1 MRKRPITLLACMF
14 LTGILWKW
22 TGLILSL
29 GIGLLL
35 YFYAT
40 PWKERGIRFAVL
52 VAGMPVML
60 LLGALCVEK
69 QDAFRSVYL
78 SVLEEGQSV
87 RLAGKINRVEEK
99 TNCFYYYLT
108 DCSVEQSDHLMPCND
123 VLAYVSSDDYSVGQ
137 ILILQGTI
145 SLFDEATNEGQFDS
159 RAFYRSQKID
169 FGVWVDS
176 VERVEGKSDRFRV
189 WLSRVRVEL
198 GIPLSRYADDDGVL
212 SAMLLGDKTSLDSEI
227 RSLYQKSGIAHVL
240 AISGLHISLLGMA
253 LYRLLRHRCGL
264 TYLWAGIVAASFLV
278 AYTLMTGNAVSAR
291 RATGM
296 LIVYL
301 VADLL
306 GRSYDMLSAL
316 SLIVI
321 LLLWENPFLVT
332 NSGFQFS
339 VAAVVGIGVGQG
351 VLVPRVGS
359 WKVVYGRRKK
369 QDDVVRCDAAKC
381 DVAKRDA
388 AKCDA
393 AKRDAEKCDAT
404 KRDAAKC
411 DAEKCD
417 AERIRMQNLVDWMK
431 RRMDK
436 CLPGMMISLSIQFF
450 TLPLVAYYYYEIPV
464 YAILLNIPVLALIPY
479 VLGLAVFGSLTGQ
492 IAFLQP
498 LSFALCRVCGWVL
511 HGYRWLCDASLL
523 LPGARMITGKPSDV
537 RMVVYSCLLGVFY
550 YVLWCGMRRDRVN
563 QEKGKIYRGVEK
575 SVPYVEQ
582 GAVVSQA
589 DWEGRMLSV
598 SRERIR
604 IGLGF
609 WIGIIILLAAL
620 LVHGNQGFELNILD
634 VGQGDAI
641 YLCASDG
648 TNFMIDGGSTDVKNV
663 GTYRILPF
671 LKAKA
676 IRKVDYWFVSHTDED
691 HISGL
696 VEVMESGYAV
706 GTLVLA
712 EAQKEDEK
720 AHRLAELAQ
729 KNGIRV
735 CYMKAGD
742 VLGTRKEGV
751 VNERNRAETFRIEC
765 LYPTN
770 DNDSEDVNDRCL
782 VLYYEDENFSAFF
795 GGDISSEVEEQL
807 VSASKCRQ
815 TDVLK
820 ASHHGS
826 KYSNSDVLLH
836 ALHPRLTIASAGK
849 KNRYGHPSPEAIARV
864 GESGSAFYSTIDYGR
879 IRVRFVD
886 GELVAEPYRK

>member
-264 TYLWAGIVAASFLV
+264 TYLWAGIVAAPFLV

-339 VAAVVGIGVGQG
+339 VAAVVGIGVGQC

-393 AKRDAEKCDAT
+393 A
-404 KRDAAKC
+404 
-411 DAEKCD
+411 KCD

-523 LPGARMITGKPSDV
+523 LPGARMITGKPSEV
-537 RMVVYSCLLGVFY
+537 RVVVYYGLLGAFY
-550 YVLWCGMRRDRVN
+550 YVLWCGMKKKQRQMCTKGAQAEKQEWIRRRF
-563 QEKGKIYRGVEK
+563 GF
-575 SVPYVEQ
+575 
-582 GAVVSQA
+582 
-589 DWEGRMLSV
+589 
-598 SRERIR
+598 
-604 IGLGF
+604 GLGLVLV
-609 WIGIIILLAAL
+609 LLL
-620 LVHGNQGFELNILD
+620 TFLFVRGKPEFELDILD

-648 TNFMIDGGSTDVKNV
+648 TNFMIDGGSTDVKKV

-742 VLGTRKEGV
+742 VLGTRKEDV

-770 DNDSEDVNDRCL
+770 NNDSEDVNDRCL

-807 VSASKCRQ
+807 VSAGKCRQ

-886 GELVAEPYRK
+886 GEMVAEPYRKCL

>member
-99 TNCFYYYLT
+99 ANCFYYYLT

-393 AKRDAEKCDAT
+393 AK
-404 KRDAAKC
+404 
-411 DAEKCD
+411 CD

-436 CLPGMMISLSIQFF
+436 CLPGMMISISIQLF
-450 TLPLVAYYYYEIPV
+450 TIPLVAYYYYEIPV

-523 LPGARMITGKPSDV
+523 LPGARMITGKPSEV
-537 RMVVYSCLLGVFY
+537 WVVVYYGLLGAFY
-550 YVLWCGMRRDRVN
+550 YVLWCGMKKKQRQMCTKGAQAEK
-563 QEKGKIYRGVEK
+563 QE
-575 SVPYVEQ
+575 
-582 GAVVSQA
+582 
-589 DWEGRMLSV
+589 W
-598 SRERIR
+598 IR
-604 IGLGF
+604 SWFGFGLGLVLV
-609 WIGIIILLAAL
+609 LLL
-620 LVHGNQGFELNILD
+620 TFLFVRGKPEFELDILD

-648 TNFMIDGGSTDVKNV
+648 TNFMIDGGSTDVKKV

-706 GTLVLA
+706 GALVLA
-712 EAQKEDEK
+712 DAQKEDEK

-742 VLGTRKEGV
+742 VLGTRKEDV

-770 DNDSEDVNDRCL
+770 NNDSEDVNDRCL

-807 VSASKCRQ
+807 VSAGKCRQ

-886 GELVAEPYRK
+886 GEMVAEPYRKCL

>member
-264 TYLWAGIVAASFLV
+264 TYLWAEIVAASFLV

-393 AKRDAEKCDAT
+393 AK
-404 KRDAAKC
+404 
-411 DAEKCD
+411 CD

-431 RRMDK
+431 RWMDK

-498 LSFALCRVCGWVL
+498 LSFALCRVCRWVL

-523 LPGARMITGKPSDV
+523 LPGARMITGKPSEV
-537 RMVVYSCLLGVFY
+537 RVVVYYGLLGAFY
-550 YVLWCGMRRDRVN
+550 YVLWCGMKKKQRQMCTKGAQAEKQEWIRRRF
-563 QEKGKIYRGVEK
+563 GF
-575 SVPYVEQ
+575 
-582 GAVVSQA
+582 
-589 DWEGRMLSV
+589 
-598 SRERIR
+598 
-604 IGLGF
+604 GLGLVLV
-609 WIGIIILLAAL
+609 LLL
-620 LVHGNQGFELNILD
+620 TFLFVRGKPEFELDILD

-648 TNFMIDGGSTDVKNV
+648 TNFMIDGGSTDVKKV

-742 VLGTRKEGV
+742 VLGTRKEDV

-770 DNDSEDVNDRCL
+770 NNDSEDVNDRCL

-807 VSASKCRQ
+807 VSAGKCRQ

-864 GESGSAFYSTIDYGR
+864 GESGSAFYSTINYGR

-886 GELVAEPYRK
+886 GEMVAEPYRKCL

>member
-393 AKRDAEKCDAT
+393 AK
-404 KRDAAKC
+404 
-411 DAEKCD
+411 CD

-523 LPGARMITGKPSDV
+523 LPGARMITGKPSEV
-537 RMVVYSCLLGVFY
+537 RVVVYYGLLGAFY
-550 YVLWCGMRRDRVN
+550 YVLWCGMKKKQRQMCTKGAQAEKQEWIRRRF
-563 QEKGKIYRGVEK
+563 GF
-575 SVPYVEQ
+575 
-582 GAVVSQA
+582 
-589 DWEGRMLSV
+589 
-598 SRERIR
+598 
-604 IGLGF
+604 GLGLVLV
-609 WIGIIILLAAL
+609 LLL
-620 LVHGNQGFELNILD
+620 TFLFVRGKPEFELDILD

-648 TNFMIDGGSTDVKNV
+648 TNFMIDGGSTDVKKV

-742 VLGTRKEGV
+742 VLGTRKEDV
-751 VNERNRAETFRIEC
+751 VNERNRAESFRIEC

-770 DNDSEDVNDRCL
+770 NNDSEDVNDRCI

-807 VSASKCRQ
+807 VSAGKCRQ

-864 GESGSAFYSTIDYGR
+864 GESCSAFYSTIDYGR

-886 GELVAEPYRK
+886 GEMVAEPYRKCL

>member
-339 VAAVVGIGVGQG
+339 VAAVVGIGVGQC

-393 AKRDAEKCDAT
+393 A
-404 KRDAAKC
+404 
-411 DAEKCD
+411 KCD

-523 LPGARMITGKPSDV
+523 LPGARMITGKPSEV
-537 RMVVYSCLLGVFY
+537 RVVVYYGLLGAFY
-550 YVLWCGMRRDRVN
+550 YVLWCGMKKKQRQMCTKGAQAEKQEWIRRRF
-563 QEKGKIYRGVEK
+563 GF
-575 SVPYVEQ
+575 
-582 GAVVSQA
+582 
-589 DWEGRMLSV
+589 
-598 SRERIR
+598 
-604 IGLGF
+604 GLGLVLV
-609 WIGIIILLAAL
+609 LLL
-620 LVHGNQGFELNILD
+620 TFLFVRGKPEFELDILD

-648 TNFMIDGGSTDVKNV
+648 TNFMIDGGSTDVKKV

-742 VLGTRKEGV
+742 VLGTRKEDV

-770 DNDSEDVNDRCL
+770 NNDSEDVNDRCL

-807 VSASKCRQ
+807 VSAGKCRQ

-864 GESGSAFYSTIDYGR
+864 DESGSTFYSTIDYGR

-886 GELVAEPYRK
+886 GEMVAEPYRKCL

>member
-87 RLAGKINRVEEK
+87 RLAGKINMVEEK

-369 QDDVVRCDAAKC
+369 QDDVVRCDEAKC
-381 DVAKRDA
+381 DVAKR
-388 AKCDA
+388 
-393 AKRDAEKCDAT
+393 
-404 KRDAAKC
+404 
-411 DAEKCD
+411 D

-523 LPGARMITGKPSDV
+523 LPGARMITGKPSEV
-537 RMVVYSCLLGVFY
+537 RVVVYYGLLGAFY
-550 YVLWCGMRRDRVN
+550 YVLWCGMKKKQRQMCTKGAQAEK
-563 QEKGKIYRGVEK
+563 QE
-575 SVPYVEQ
+575 
-582 GAVVSQA
+582 
-589 DWEGRMLSV
+589 W
-598 SRERIR
+598 IR
-604 IGLGF
+604 SWFGFGLGLVLV
-609 WIGIIILLAAL
+609 LLL
-620 LVHGNQGFELNILD
+620 TFLFVRGKPEFELDILD

-648 TNFMIDGGSTDVKNV
+648 TNFMIDGGSTDVKKV

-742 VLGTRKEGV
+742 VLGTRKEDV

-770 DNDSEDVNDRCL
+770 NNDSEDVNDRCL

-807 VSASKCRQ
+807 VSAGKCRQ

-849 KNRYGHPSPEAIARV
+849 KNRYGHPSPEAIVRV
-864 GESGSAFYSTIDYGR
+864 GESGSTFYSTIDYGR

-886 GELVAEPYRK
+886 GEMVAEPYRKCL

>member
-369 QDDVVRCDAAKC
+369 QDDVVRCDEAKC

-388 AKCDA
+388 AKCDVAKRDATKCDATKCDA
-393 AKRDAEKCDAT
+393 AKRDAA
-404 KRDAAKC
+404 
-411 DAEKCD
+411 KCD

-523 LPGARMITGKPSDV
+523 LPGARMITGKPSEV
-537 RMVVYSCLLGVFY
+537 RVVVYYGLLGAFY
-550 YVLWCGMRRDRVN
+550 YVLWCGMKKKQRQMCTKGAQAEK
-563 QEKGKIYRGVEK
+563 QE
-575 SVPYVEQ
+575 
-582 GAVVSQA
+582 
-589 DWEGRMLSV
+589 W
-598 SRERIR
+598 IR
-604 IGLGF
+604 SWFGFGLGLVLV
-609 WIGIIILLAAL
+609 LLL
-620 LVHGNQGFELNILD
+620 TFLFVRGKPEFELDILD

-648 TNFMIDGGSTDVKNV
+648 TNFMIDGGSTDVKKV

-742 VLGTRKEGV
+742 VLGTRKEDV

-770 DNDSEDVNDRCL
+770 NNDSEDVNDRCL

-807 VSASKCRQ
+807 VSAGKCRQ

-886 GELVAEPYRK
+886 GEMVAEPYRKCL

>member
-351 VLVPRVGS
+351 VLVPRGRCYGS
-359 WKVVYGRRKK
+359 HGRGRDWLGK
-369 QDDVVRCDAAKC
+369 Q
-381 DVAKRDA
+381 
-388 AKCDA
+388 
-393 AKRDAEKCDAT
+393 
-404 KRDAAKC
+404 
-411 DAEKCD
+411 
-417 AERIRMQNLVDWMK
+417 WS
-431 RRMDK
+431 
-436 CLPGMMISLSIQFF
+436 GMMISISIQLF
-450 TLPLVAYYYYEIPV
+450 TIPLVAYYYYEIPV

-511 HGYRWLCDASLL
+511 HGYRWLCDAFLM
-523 LPGARMITGKPSDV
+523 LPGARMIAGKPSDV
-537 RMVVYSCLLGVFY
+537 RMVVYYCLLGVSY
-550 YVLWCGMRRDRVN
+550 YVLWCGMKKKQRQMCMKGAQAEKQEWIRRRF
-563 QEKGKIYRGVEK
+563 GF
-575 SVPYVEQ
+575 
-582 GAVVSQA
+582 
-589 DWEGRMLSV
+589 
-598 SRERIR
+598 
-604 IGLGF
+604 GLGLVLV
-609 WIGIIILLAAL
+609 LLL
-620 LVHGNQGFELNILD
+620 TFLFVRGKPEFELDILD

-648 TNFMIDGGSTDVKNV
+648 TNFMIDGGSTDVKKV

-742 VLGTRKEGV
+742 VLGTRKEDV

-770 DNDSEDVNDRCL
+770 NNDSEDVNDRCL

-807 VSASKCRQ
+807 VSAGKCRQ

-886 GELVAEPYRK
+886 GEMVAEPYRKCL

>member
-339 VAAVVGIGVGQG
+339 VAAVVGIGVGQC

-388 AKCDA
+388 A
-393 AKRDAEKCDAT
+393 
-404 KRDAAKC
+404 
-411 DAEKCD
+411 KCD

-523 LPGARMITGKPSDV
+523 LPGARMITGKPSEV
-537 RMVVYSCLLGVFY
+537 RVVVYYGLLGAFY
-550 YVLWCGMRRDRVN
+550 YVLWCGMKKKQRQMCTKGAQAEK
-563 QEKGKIYRGVEK
+563 QE
-575 SVPYVEQ
+575 
-582 GAVVSQA
+582 
-589 DWEGRMLSV
+589 W
-598 SRERIR
+598 IR
-604 IGLGF
+604 SWFGFGLGLVLV
-609 WIGIIILLAAL
+609 LLL
-620 LVHGNQGFELNILD
+620 TFLFVRGKPEFELDILD

-648 TNFMIDGGSTDVKNV
+648 TNFMIDGGSTDVKKV

-742 VLGTRKEGV
+742 VLGTRKEDV

-770 DNDSEDVNDRCL
+770 NNDSEDVNDRCL

-807 VSASKCRQ
+807 VSAGKCRQ

-886 GELVAEPYRK
+886 GEMVAEPYRKCL

>member
-393 AKRDAEKCDAT
+393 AK
-404 KRDAAKC
+404 
-411 DAEKCD
+411 CD

-436 CLPGMMISLSIQFF
+436 CLPGMMISLSIQVI

-523 LPGARMITGKPSDV
+523 LPGARMITGKPSEV
-537 RMVVYSCLLGVFY
+537 RVVVYYGLLGAFY
-550 YVLWCGMRRDRVN
+550 YVLWCGMKKKQRQMCTKGAQAEK
-563 QEKGKIYRGVEK
+563 QE
-575 SVPYVEQ
+575 
-582 GAVVSQA
+582 
-589 DWEGRMLSV
+589 W
-598 SRERIR
+598 IR
-604 IGLGF
+604 SWFGFGLGLVLV
-609 WIGIIILLAAL
+609 LLL
-620 LVHGNQGFELNILD
+620 TFLFVRGKPEFELDILD

-648 TNFMIDGGSTDVKNV
+648 TNFMIDGGSTDVKKV

-742 VLGTRKEGV
+742 VLGTRKEDV

-770 DNDSEDVNDRCL
+770 NNDSEDVNDRCL

-807 VSASKCRQ
+807 VSAGKCRQ

-886 GELVAEPYRK
+886 GEMVAEPYRKCL

>member
-176 VERVEGKSDRFRV
+176 VERAEGKSDHFRV

-240 AISGLHISLLGMA
+240 AISGLHISLLGMT

-291 RATGM
+291 RAAGM

-339 VAAVVGIGVGQG
+339 VAAVVGIGVGQC

-369 QDDVVRCDAAKC
+369 QDDVVR
-381 DVAKRDA
+381 
-388 AKCDA
+388 
-393 AKRDAEKCDAT
+393 
-404 KRDAAKC
+404 C

-537 RMVVYSCLLGVFY
+537 RMVVYYCLLGVFY

-582 GAVVSQA
+582 GAVVPQA

-598 SRERIR
+598 SRERTR

-609 WIGIIILLAAL
+609 WIGIIILLAVL

-720 AHRLAELAQ
+720 AYRLAELAQ

-742 VLGTRKEGV
+742 VLGTRKEDV

-770 DNDSEDVNDRCL
+770 DNDCEDVNDRCL

-807 VSASKCRQ
+807 VSAGKCRQ

-886 GELVAEPYRK
+886 GEMVAEPYRK

>member
-278 AYTLMTGNAVSAR
+278 AYTLMTVNAVSAR

-388 AKCDA
+388 T
-393 AKRDAEKCDAT
+393 KCDAT
-404 KRDAAKC
+404 KC

-523 LPGARMITGKPSDV
+523 LPGARMITGKPSEV
-537 RMVVYSCLLGVFY
+537 RVVVYYGLLGAFY
-550 YVLWCGMRRDRVN
+550 YVLWCGMKKKQRQMCTKGAQAEK
-563 QEKGKIYRGVEK
+563 QE
-575 SVPYVEQ
+575 
-582 GAVVSQA
+582 
-589 DWEGRMLSV
+589 W
-598 SRERIR
+598 IR
-604 IGLGF
+604 SWFGFGLGLVLV
-609 WIGIIILLAAL
+609 LLL
-620 LVHGNQGFELNILD
+620 TFLFVRGKPEFELDILD

-648 TNFMIDGGSTDVKNV
+648 TNFMIDGGSTDVKKV

-742 VLGTRKEGV
+742 VLGTRKEDV

-770 DNDSEDVNDRCL
+770 NNDSEDVNDRCL

-807 VSASKCRQ
+807 VSAGKCRQ

-864 GESGSAFYSTIDYGR
+864 SESGSAFYSTIDYGR

-886 GELVAEPYRK
+886 GEMVAEPYRKCL

>member
-339 VAAVVGIGVGQG
+339 VAAVVGIGVGQC

-388 AKCDA
+388 AKCDV
-393 AKRDAEKCDAT
+393 AKRDATKCDAT
-404 KRDAAKC
+404 KC

-436 CLPGMMISLSIQFF
+436 CLPGMMISISIQLF
-450 TLPLVAYYYYEIPV
+450 TIPLVAYYYYEIPV

-523 LPGARMITGKPSDV
+523 LPGARMITGKPSEV
-537 RMVVYSCLLGVFY
+537 RVVVYYGLLGAFY
-550 YVLWCGMRRDRVN
+550 YVLWCGMKKKQRQMCTKGAQAEK
-563 QEKGKIYRGVEK
+563 QEWICSWFGF
-575 SVPYVEQ
+575 
-582 GAVVSQA
+582 
-589 DWEGRMLSV
+589 
-598 SRERIR
+598 
-604 IGLGF
+604 GLGLVLV
-609 WIGIIILLAAL
+609 LLL
-620 LVHGNQGFELNILD
+620 TFLFVRGKPEFELDILD

-648 TNFMIDGGSTDVKNV
+648 TNFMIDGGSTDVKKV

-742 VLGTRKEGV
+742 VLGTRKEDV

-770 DNDSEDVNDRCL
+770 NNDSEDVNDRCL

-807 VSASKCRQ
+807 VSAGKCRQ

-886 GELVAEPYRK
+886 GEMVAEPYRKCL

>member
-359 WKVVYGRRKK
+359 WKVVYGRRMK

-393 AKRDAEKCDAT
+393 A
-404 KRDAAKC
+404 
-411 DAEKCD
+411 KCD

-523 LPGARMITGKPSDV
+523 LPGARMITGKPSEV
-537 RMVVYSCLLGVFY
+537 RVVVYYGLLGAFY
-550 YVLWCGMRRDRVN
+550 YVLWCGMKKKQRQMCTKGAQAEK
-563 QEKGKIYRGVEK
+563 QE
-575 SVPYVEQ
+575 
-582 GAVVSQA
+582 
-589 DWEGRMLSV
+589 W
-598 SRERIR
+598 IR
-604 IGLGF
+604 SWFGFGLGLVLV
-609 WIGIIILLAAL
+609 LLL
-620 LVHGNQGFELNILD
+620 TFLFVRGKPEFELDILD

-648 TNFMIDGGSTDVKNV
+648 TNFMIDGGSTDVKKV

-706 GTLVLA
+706 GTLALA

-742 VLGTRKEGV
+742 VLGTRKEDV

-770 DNDSEDVNDRCL
+770 NNDSEDVNDRCL

-807 VSASKCRQ
+807 VSAGKCRQ

-886 GELVAEPYRK
+886 GEMVAEPYRKCL

>member
-69 QDAFRSVYL
+69 EDAFRSVYL

-381 DVAKRDA
+381 DA
-388 AKCDA
+388 A
-393 AKRDAEKCDAT
+393 
-404 KRDAAKC
+404 
-411 DAEKCD
+411 KCD

-523 LPGARMITGKPSDV
+523 LPGARMITGKPSEV
-537 RMVVYSCLLGVFY
+537 RVVVYYGLLGAFY
-550 YVLWCGMRRDRVN
+550 YVLWCGMKKKQRQMCTKGAQAEK
-563 QEKGKIYRGVEK
+563 QE
-575 SVPYVEQ
+575 
-582 GAVVSQA
+582 
-589 DWEGRMLSV
+589 W
-598 SRERIR
+598 IR
-604 IGLGF
+604 SWFGFGLGLVLV
-609 WIGIIILLAAL
+609 LLL
-620 LVHGNQGFELNILD
+620 TFLFVRGKPEFELDILD

-648 TNFMIDGGSTDVKNV
+648 TNFMIDGGSTDVKKV

-742 VLGTRKEGV
+742 VLGTRKEDV

-770 DNDSEDVNDRCL
+770 NNDSEDVNDRCL

-807 VSASKCRQ
+807 VSAGKCRQ

-886 GELVAEPYRK
+886 GEMVAEPYRKCL

>member
-388 AKCDA
+388 T
-393 AKRDAEKCDAT
+393 KCDAT
-404 KRDAAKC
+404 KC

-523 LPGARMITGKPSDV
+523 LPGARMITGKPSEV
-537 RMVVYSCLLGVFY
+537 RVVVYYGLLGAFY
-550 YVLWCGMRRDRVN
+550 YVLWCGMKKKQRQMCTKGAQAEK
-563 QEKGKIYRGVEK
+563 QE
-575 SVPYVEQ
+575 
-582 GAVVSQA
+582 
-589 DWEGRMLSV
+589 W
-598 SRERIR
+598 IR
-604 IGLGF
+604 SWFGFGLGLVLV
-609 WIGIIILLAAL
+609 LLL
-620 LVHGNQGFELNILD
+620 TFLFVRGKPEFELDILD

-742 VLGTRKEGV
+742 VLGTRKEDV

-770 DNDSEDVNDRCL
+770 NNDSEDVNDRCL

-807 VSASKCRQ
+807 VSAGKCRQ

-864 GESGSAFYSTIDYGR
+864 SESGSAFYSTIDYGR

-886 GELVAEPYRK
+886 GEMVAEPYRKCL

>member
-393 AKRDAEKCDAT
+393 AK
-404 KRDAAKC
+404 
-411 DAEKCD
+411 CD

-523 LPGARMITGKPSDV
+523 LPGARMITGKPSEV
-537 RMVVYSCLLGVFY
+537 RVVVYYGLLGAFY
-550 YVLWCGMRRDRVN
+550 YVLWCGMKKKQRQMCTKGAQAEK
-563 QEKGKIYRGVEK
+563 QE
-575 SVPYVEQ
+575 
-582 GAVVSQA
+582 
-589 DWEGRMLSV
+589 W
-598 SRERIR
+598 IR
-604 IGLGF
+604 SWFGFGLGLVLV
-609 WIGIIILLAAL
+609 LLL
-620 LVHGNQGFELNILD
+620 TFLFVRGKPEFELDILD

-648 TNFMIDGGSTDVKNV
+648 TNFMIDGGSTDVKKV

-720 AHRLAELAQ
+720 AYRLAELAQ

-742 VLGTRKEGV
+742 VLGTRKEDV

-770 DNDSEDVNDRCL
+770 NNDSEDVNDRCL

-807 VSASKCRQ
+807 VSAGKCRQ

-886 GELVAEPYRK
+886 GEMVAEPYRKCL

>member
-393 AKRDAEKCDAT
+393 AK
-404 KRDAAKC
+404 
-411 DAEKCD
+411 CD

-436 CLPGMMISLSIQFF
+436 CLPGMMISISIQLF
-450 TLPLVAYYYYEIPV
+450 TIPLVAYYYYEIPV

-523 LPGARMITGKPSDV
+523 LPGARMITGKPSEV
-537 RMVVYSCLLGVFY
+537 RVVVYYGLLGAFY
-550 YVLWCGMRRDRVN
+550 YVLWCGMKKKQRQMCTKGAQAEK
-563 QEKGKIYRGVEK
+563 QE
-575 SVPYVEQ
+575 
-582 GAVVSQA
+582 
-589 DWEGRMLSV
+589 W
-598 SRERIR
+598 IR
-604 IGLGF
+604 SWFGFGLGLVLV
-609 WIGIIILLAAL
+609 LLL
-620 LVHGNQGFELNILD
+620 TFLFVRGKPEFELDILD

-648 TNFMIDGGSTDVKNV
+648 TNFMIDGGSTDVKKV

-742 VLGTRKEGV
+742 VLGTRKEDV

-770 DNDSEDVNDRCL
+770 NNDSEDVNDRCL

-807 VSASKCRQ
+807 VSAGKCRQ

-886 GELVAEPYRK
+886 GEMVAEPYRKCL

>member
-381 DVAKRDA
+381 DVAK
-388 AKCDA
+388 
-393 AKRDAEKCDAT
+393 
-404 KRDAAKC
+404 
-411 DAEKCD
+411 CD

-436 CLPGMMISLSIQFF
+436 CLPGMMISLSIQVI

-523 LPGARMITGKPSDV
+523 LPGARMITGKPSEV
-537 RMVVYSCLLGVFY
+537 RVVVYYGLLGAFY
-550 YVLWCGMRRDRVN
+550 YVLWCGMKKKQRQMCTKGAQAEKQEWIRRRF
-563 QEKGKIYRGVEK
+563 GF
-575 SVPYVEQ
+575 
-582 GAVVSQA
+582 
-589 DWEGRMLSV
+589 
-598 SRERIR
+598 
-604 IGLGF
+604 GLGLVLV
-609 WIGIIILLAAL
+609 LLL
-620 LVHGNQGFELNILD
+620 TFLFVRGKPEFELDILD

-648 TNFMIDGGSTDVKNV
+648 TNFMIDGGSTDVKKV

-742 VLGTRKEGV
+742 VLGTRKEDV

-770 DNDSEDVNDRCL
+770 NNDSEDVNDRCL

-807 VSASKCRQ
+807 VSAGKCRQ

-886 GELVAEPYRK
+886 GEMVAEPYRKCL

>member
-176 VERVEGKSDRFRV
+176 VERVEGQSDRFRV

-264 TYLWAGIVAASFLV
+264 TYLWAEIVAASFLV

-393 AKRDAEKCDAT
+393 AK
-404 KRDAAKC
+404 
-411 DAEKCD
+411 CD

-431 RRMDK
+431 RWMDK

-479 VLGLAVFGSLTGQ
+479 ELGLAVFGSLTGQ

-523 LPGARMITGKPSDV
+523 LPGARMITGKP
-537 RMVVYSCLLGVFY
+537 RPSC
-550 YVLWCGMRRDRVN
+550 
-563 QEKGKIYRGVEK
+563 
-575 SVPYVEQ
+575 
-582 GAVVSQA
+582 
-589 DWEGRMLSV
+589 
-598 SRERIR
+598 
-604 IGLGF
+604 
-609 WIGIIILLAAL
+609 
-620 LVHGNQGFELNILD
+620 
-634 VGQGDAI
+634 
-641 YLCASDG
+641 
-648 TNFMIDGGSTDVKNV
+648 
-663 GTYRILPF
+663 
-671 LKAKA
+671 
-676 IRKVDYWFVSHTDED
+676 
-691 HISGL
+691 
-696 VEVMESGYAV
+696 
-706 GTLVLA
+706 
-712 EAQKEDEK
+712 
-720 AHRLAELAQ
+720 
-729 KNGIRV
+729 
-735 CYMKAGD
+735 
-742 VLGTRKEGV
+742 
-751 VNERNRAETFRIEC
+751 
-765 LYPTN
+765 
-770 DNDSEDVNDRCL
+770 
-782 VLYYEDENFSAFF
+782 
-795 GGDISSEVEEQL
+795 SSSPL
-807 VSASKCRQ
+807 TMASAS
-815 TDVLK
+815 
-820 ASHHGS
+820 AS
-826 KYSNSDVLLH
+826 
-836 ALHPRLTIASAGK
+836 
-849 KNRYGHPSPEAIARV
+849 E
-864 GESGSAFYSTIDYGR
+864 
-879 IRVRFVD
+879 
-886 GELVAEPYRK
+886 

>member
-369 QDDVVRCDAAKC
+369 QDDVVRCDEAKC

-388 AKCDA
+388 AKCDVAKRDATKCDATKCDA
-393 AKRDAEKCDAT
+393 AKRDAA
-404 KRDAAKC
+404 
-411 DAEKCD
+411 KCD

-523 LPGARMITGKPSDV
+523 LPGARMITGKPSEV
-537 RMVVYSCLLGVFY
+537 RVVVYYGLLGAFY
-550 YVLWCGMRRDRVN
+550 YVLWCGMKKKQRQMCTKGAQAEK
-563 QEKGKIYRGVEK
+563 QE
-575 SVPYVEQ
+575 
-582 GAVVSQA
+582 
-589 DWEGRMLSV
+589 W
-598 SRERIR
+598 IR
-604 IGLGF
+604 SWFGFGLGLVLV
-609 WIGIIILLAAL
+609 LLL
-620 LVHGNQGFELNILD
+620 TFLFVRGKPEFELDILD

-648 TNFMIDGGSTDVKNV
+648 TNFMIDGGSTDVKKV

-742 VLGTRKEGV
+742 VLGTRKEDV

-770 DNDSEDVNDRCL
+770 NNDSEDVNDRCL

-807 VSASKCRQ
+807 VSAGKCRQ

-864 GESGSAFYSTIDYGR
+864 GESGSAFYSTINYGR

-886 GELVAEPYRK
+886 GEMVAEPYRKCL

>member
-393 AKRDAEKCDAT
+393 AK
-404 KRDAAKC
+404 
-411 DAEKCD
+411 CD

-431 RRMDK
+431 RWMDK

-523 LPGARMITGKPSDV
+523 LPGARMITGKPSEV
-537 RMVVYSCLLGVFY
+537 RVVVYYGLLGAFY
-550 YVLWCGMRRDRVN
+550 YVLWCGMKKKQRQMCTKGAQAEK
-563 QEKGKIYRGVEK
+563 QE
-575 SVPYVEQ
+575 
-582 GAVVSQA
+582 
-589 DWEGRMLSV
+589 W
-598 SRERIR
+598 IR
-604 IGLGF
+604 SWFGFGLGLVLV
-609 WIGIIILLAAL
+609 LLL
-620 LVHGNQGFELNILD
+620 TFLFVRGKPEFELDILD

-648 TNFMIDGGSTDVKNV
+648 TNFMIDGGSTDVKKV

-742 VLGTRKEGV
+742 VLGTRKEDV

-770 DNDSEDVNDRCL
+770 NNDSEDVNDRCL

-807 VSASKCRQ
+807 VSAGKCRQ

-886 GELVAEPYRK
+886 GEMVAEPYRKCL

>member
-369 QDDVVRCDAAKC
+369 QDDVARCDAAKC

-393 AKRDAEKCDAT
+393 A
-404 KRDAAKC
+404 
-411 DAEKCD
+411 KCD

-523 LPGARMITGKPSDV
+523 LPGARMITGKPSEV
-537 RMVVYSCLLGVFY
+537 RVVVYYGLLGAFY
-550 YVLWCGMRRDRVN
+550 YVLWCGMKKKQRQMCTKGAQAEK
-563 QEKGKIYRGVEK
+563 QE
-575 SVPYVEQ
+575 
-582 GAVVSQA
+582 
-589 DWEGRMLSV
+589 W
-598 SRERIR
+598 IR
-604 IGLGF
+604 SWFGFGLGLVLV
-609 WIGIIILLAAL
+609 LLL
-620 LVHGNQGFELNILD
+620 TFLFVRGKPEFELDILD

-648 TNFMIDGGSTDVKNV
+648 TNFMIDGGSTDVKKV

-742 VLGTRKEGV
+742 VLGTRKEDV

-770 DNDSEDVNDRCL
+770 NNDSEDVNDRCL

-807 VSASKCRQ
+807 VSAGKCRQ

-886 GELVAEPYRK
+886 GEMVAEPYRKCL

>member
-369 QDDVVRCDAAKC
+369 QDDVVRCDAVKC

-388 AKCDA
+388 AKCDVAKRDATKCDATKCDA
-393 AKRDAEKCDAT
+393 AKRDAA
-404 KRDAAKC
+404 
-411 DAEKCD
+411 KCD

-436 CLPGMMISLSIQFF
+436 CLPGMMISISIQLF
-450 TLPLVAYYYYEIPV
+450 TIPLVAYYYYEIPV

-523 LPGARMITGKPSDV
+523 LPGARMITGKPSEV
-537 RMVVYSCLLGVFY
+537 RVVVYYGLLGAFY
-550 YVLWCGMRRDRVN
+550 YVLWCGMKKKQRQMCTREAQAEK
-563 QEKGKIYRGVEK
+563 QE
-575 SVPYVEQ
+575 
-582 GAVVSQA
+582 
-589 DWEGRMLSV
+589 W
-598 SRERIR
+598 IR
-604 IGLGF
+604 SWFGFGLGLVLV
-609 WIGIIILLAAL
+609 LLL
-620 LVHGNQGFELNILD
+620 TFLFVRGKPEFELDILD

-648 TNFMIDGGSTDVKNV
+648 TNFMIDGGSTDVKKV

-742 VLGTRKEGV
+742 VLGTRKEDV

-770 DNDSEDVNDRCL
+770 NNDSEDVNDRCL

-807 VSASKCRQ
+807 VSAGKCRQ

-864 GESGSAFYSTIDYGR
+864 GESGSTFYSTIDYGR

-886 GELVAEPYRK
+886 GEMVAEPYRKCL

>member
-339 VAAVVGIGVGQG
+339 VAAVAGIGVGQC

-393 AKRDAEKCDAT
+393 A
-404 KRDAAKC
+404 
-411 DAEKCD
+411 KCD

-523 LPGARMITGKPSDV
+523 LPGARMITGKPSEV
-537 RMVVYSCLLGVFY
+537 RVVVYYGLLGAFY
-550 YVLWCGMRRDRVN
+550 YVLWCGMKKKQRQMCTKGAQAEK
-563 QEKGKIYRGVEK
+563 QE
-575 SVPYVEQ
+575 
-582 GAVVSQA
+582 
-589 DWEGRMLSV
+589 W
-598 SRERIR
+598 IR
-604 IGLGF
+604 SWFGFGLGLVLV
-609 WIGIIILLAAL
+609 LLL
-620 LVHGNQGFELNILD
+620 TFLFVRGKPEFELDILD

-648 TNFMIDGGSTDVKNV
+648 TNFMIDGGSTDVKKV

-742 VLGTRKEGV
+742 VLGTRKEDV

-770 DNDSEDVNDRCL
+770 NNDSEDVNDRCL

-807 VSASKCRQ
+807 VSAGKCRQ

-864 GESGSAFYSTIDYGR
+864 GESGSTFYSTIDYGR

-886 GELVAEPYRK
+886 GEMVAEPYRKCL

>member
-393 AKRDAEKCDAT
+393 AK
-404 KRDAAKC
+404 
-411 DAEKCD
+411 CD

-523 LPGARMITGKPSDV
+523 LPGARMITGKPSEV
-537 RMVVYSCLLGVFY
+537 RVVVYYGLLGAFY
-550 YVLWCGMRRDRVN
+550 YVLWCGMKKKQRQMCTKGAQAEKQEWIRRRF
-563 QEKGKIYRGVEK
+563 GF
-575 SVPYVEQ
+575 
-582 GAVVSQA
+582 
-589 DWEGRMLSV
+589 
-598 SRERIR
+598 
-604 IGLGF
+604 GLGLVLV
-609 WIGIIILLAAL
+609 LLL
-620 LVHGNQGFELNILD
+620 TFLFVRGKPEFELDILD

-648 TNFMIDGGSTDVKNV
+648 TNFMIDGGSTDVKKV

-742 VLGTRKEGV
+742 VLGTRKEDV

-770 DNDSEDVNDRCL
+770 NNDSEDVNDRCL

-807 VSASKCRQ
+807 VSAGKCRQ

-886 GELVAEPYRK
+886 GEMVAEPYRKCL

>member
-393 AKRDAEKCDAT
+393 AKRDATKCDAT
-404 KRDAAKC
+404 KC

-523 LPGARMITGKPSDV
+523 LPGARMITGKPSEV
-537 RMVVYSCLLGVFY
+537 RVVVYYGLLGAFY
-550 YVLWCGMRRDRVN
+550 YVLWCGMKKKQRQMCTKGAQAEK
-563 QEKGKIYRGVEK
+563 QE
-575 SVPYVEQ
+575 
-582 GAVVSQA
+582 
-589 DWEGRMLSV
+589 W
-598 SRERIR
+598 IR
-604 IGLGF
+604 SWFGFGLGLVLV
-609 WIGIIILLAAL
+609 LLL
-620 LVHGNQGFELNILD
+620 TFLFVRGKPEFELDILD

-648 TNFMIDGGSTDVKNV
+648 TNFMIDGGSTDVKKV

-742 VLGTRKEGV
+742 VLGTRKEDV

-770 DNDSEDVNDRCL
+770 NNDSEDVNDRCL

-807 VSASKCRQ
+807 VSAGKCRQ

-864 GESGSAFYSTIDYGR
+864 DESGSTFYSTIDYGR

-886 GELVAEPYRK
+886 GEMVAEPYRKCL

>member
-359 WKVVYGRRKK
+359 WKVVYGCRKK

-388 AKCDA
+388 A
-393 AKRDAEKCDAT
+393 
-404 KRDAAKC
+404 
-411 DAEKCD
+411 KCD

-523 LPGARMITGKPSDV
+523 LPGARMITGKPSEV
-537 RMVVYSCLLGVFY
+537 RVVVYYGLLGVSY
-550 YVLWCGMRRDRVN
+550 YVLWCGMKKKQRQMCTKGAQAEK
-563 QEKGKIYRGVEK
+563 QE
-575 SVPYVEQ
+575 
-582 GAVVSQA
+582 
-589 DWEGRMLSV
+589 W
-598 SRERIR
+598 IR
-604 IGLGF
+604 SWFGFGLGLVLV
-609 WIGIIILLAAL
+609 LLL
-620 LVHGNQGFELNILD
+620 TFLFVRGKPEFELDILD

-648 TNFMIDGGSTDVKNV
+648 TNFMIDGGSTDVKKV

-742 VLGTRKEGV
+742 VLGTRKEDV

-770 DNDSEDVNDRCL
+770 NNDSEDVNDRCL

-807 VSASKCRQ
+807 VSAGKCRQ

-864 GESGSAFYSTIDYGR
+864 GESGSTFYSTIDYGR

-886 GELVAEPYRK
+886 GEMVAEPYRKCL

>member
-381 DVAKRDA
+381 DVAKRNA

-393 AKRDAEKCDAT
+393 AKCDATKCDAT
-404 KRDAAKC
+404 KC

-436 CLPGMMISLSIQFF
+436 CLPGMMISISIQLF
-450 TLPLVAYYYYEIPV
+450 TIPLVAYYYYEIPV

-523 LPGARMITGKPSDV
+523 LPGARMITGKPSEV
-537 RMVVYSCLLGVFY
+537 RVVVYYGLLGAFY
-550 YVLWCGMRRDRVN
+550 YVLWCGMKKKQRQMCTKGAQAEKQEWIRRRF
-563 QEKGKIYRGVEK
+563 GF
-575 SVPYVEQ
+575 
-582 GAVVSQA
+582 
-589 DWEGRMLSV
+589 
-598 SRERIR
+598 
-604 IGLGF
+604 GLGLVLV
-609 WIGIIILLAAL
+609 LLL
-620 LVHGNQGFELNILD
+620 TFLFVRGKPEFELDILD

-648 TNFMIDGGSTDVKNV
+648 TNFMIDGGSTDVKKV

-712 EAQKEDEK
+712 DAQKEDEK
-720 AHRLAELAQ
+720 AYRLAELAQ

-742 VLGTRKEGV
+742 VLGTRKEDV
-751 VNERNRAETFRIEC
+751 VNERNREGTFRIEC

-770 DNDSEDVNDRCL
+770 NNDSEDVNDRCL

-807 VSASKCRQ
+807 VSAGKCRQ

-864 GESGSAFYSTIDYGR
+864 GESGSAFYSTINYGR

-886 GELVAEPYRK
+886 GEMVAEPYRKCL

>member
-393 AKRDAEKCDAT
+393 AK
-404 KRDAAKC
+404 
-411 DAEKCD
+411 CD

-479 VLGLAVFGSLTGQ
+479 VLGLAVFGSLIGQ

-523 LPGARMITGKPSDV
+523 LPGARMITGKPSEV
-537 RMVVYSCLLGVFY
+537 RVVVYYGLLGAFY
-550 YVLWCGMRRDRVN
+550 YVLWCGMKKKQRQMCTKGAQAEK
-563 QEKGKIYRGVEK
+563 QE
-575 SVPYVEQ
+575 
-582 GAVVSQA
+582 
-589 DWEGRMLSV
+589 W
-598 SRERIR
+598 IR
-604 IGLGF
+604 SWFGFGLGLVLV
-609 WIGIIILLAAL
+609 LLL
-620 LVHGNQGFELNILD
+620 TFLFVRGKPEFELDILD

-648 TNFMIDGGSTDVKNV
+648 TNFMIDGGSTDVKKV

-742 VLGTRKEGV
+742 VLGTRKEDV

-770 DNDSEDVNDRCL
+770 NNDSEDVNDRCL

-807 VSASKCRQ
+807 VSAGKCRQ

-886 GELVAEPYRK
+886 GEMVAEPYRKCL

>member
-227 RSLYQKSGIAHVL
+227 RFLYQKSGIAHVL

-369 QDDVVRCDAAKC
+369 QDDVVRCDA
-381 DVAKRDA
+381 
-388 AKCDA
+388 
-393 AKRDAEKCDAT
+393 
-404 KRDAAKC
+404 
-411 DAEKCD
+411 EKCD

-523 LPGARMITGKPSDV
+523 LPGARMITGKPSEV
-537 RMVVYSCLLGVFY
+537 RVVVYYGLLGAFY

-582 GAVVSQA
+582 EAVVSQA

-609 WIGIIILLAAL
+609 WIGIIILLAVL
-620 LVHGNQGFELNILD
+620 LVHGNQEFELNILD

-641 YLCASDG
+641 YLCASDE

-742 VLGTRKEGV
+742 VLETRKEDV
-751 VNERNRAETFRIEC
+751 ANERNRAETFRIEC

-807 VSASKCRQ
+807 VSAGKCRQ

>member
-393 AKRDAEKCDAT
+393 AK
-404 KRDAAKC
+404 
-411 DAEKCD
+411 CD
-417 AERIRMQNLVDWMK
+417 AERLRMQNLVDWMK
-431 RRMDK
+431 RWMDK

-523 LPGARMITGKPSDV
+523 LPGARMITGKPSEV
-537 RMVVYSCLLGVFY
+537 RVVVYYGLLGAFY
-550 YVLWCGMRRDRVN
+550 YVLWCGMKKKQRQMCTKGAQAEKQEWIRRRF
-563 QEKGKIYRGVEK
+563 GF
-575 SVPYVEQ
+575 
-582 GAVVSQA
+582 
-589 DWEGRMLSV
+589 
-598 SRERIR
+598 
-604 IGLGF
+604 GLGLVLV
-609 WIGIIILLAAL
+609 LLL
-620 LVHGNQGFELNILD
+620 TFLFVRGKPEFELDILD

-648 TNFMIDGGSTDVKNV
+648 TNFMIDGGSTDVKKV

-742 VLGTRKEGV
+742 VLGTRKEDV

-770 DNDSEDVNDRCL
+770 NNDSEDVNDRCL

-807 VSASKCRQ
+807 VSAGKCRQ

-886 GELVAEPYRK
+886 GEMVAEPYRKCL

>member
-176 VERVEGKSDRFRV
+176 VERVEGKSDCFRV

-381 DVAKRDA
+381 DA
-388 AKCDA
+388 A
-393 AKRDAEKCDAT
+393 
-404 KRDAAKC
+404 
-411 DAEKCD
+411 KCD

-523 LPGARMITGKPSDV
+523 LPGARMITGKPSEV
-537 RMVVYSCLLGVFY
+537 RVVVYYGLLGAFY
-550 YVLWCGMRRDRVN
+550 YVLWCGMKKKQRQMCTKGAQAEK
-563 QEKGKIYRGVEK
+563 QE
-575 SVPYVEQ
+575 
-582 GAVVSQA
+582 
-589 DWEGRMLSV
+589 W
-598 SRERIR
+598 IR
-604 IGLGF
+604 SWFGFGLGLVLV
-609 WIGIIILLAAL
+609 LLL
-620 LVHGNQGFELNILD
+620 TFLFVRGKPEFELDILD

-648 TNFMIDGGSTDVKNV
+648 TNFMIDGGSTDVKKV

-676 IRKVDYWFVSHTDED
+676 IRKMDYWFVSHTDED

-720 AHRLAELAQ
+720 AHWLAELAQ

-742 VLGTRKEGV
+742 VLGTRKEDV

-770 DNDSEDVNDRCL
+770 NNDSEDVNDRCL

-807 VSASKCRQ
+807 VSAGKCRQ

-886 GELVAEPYRK
+886 GEMVAEPYRKCL

>member
-339 VAAVVGIGVGQG
+339 VAAVVGIGVGQC

-393 AKRDAEKCDAT
+393 A
-404 KRDAAKC
+404 
-411 DAEKCD
+411 KCD

-523 LPGARMITGKPSDV
+523 LPGARMITGKPSEV
-537 RMVVYSCLLGVFY
+537 RVVVYYGLLGAFY
-550 YVLWCGMRRDRVN
+550 YVLWCGMKKKQRQMCTKGAQAEKQEWIRRRF
-563 QEKGKIYRGVEK
+563 GF
-575 SVPYVEQ
+575 
-582 GAVVSQA
+582 
-589 DWEGRMLSV
+589 
-598 SRERIR
+598 
-604 IGLGF
+604 GLGLVLV
-609 WIGIIILLAAL
+609 LLL
-620 LVHGNQGFELNILD
+620 TFLFVRGKPEFELDILD

-648 TNFMIDGGSTDVKNV
+648 TNFMIDGGSTDVKKV

-742 VLGTRKEGV
+742 VLGTRKEDV

-770 DNDSEDVNDRCL
+770 NNDSEDVNDRCL

-807 VSASKCRQ
+807 VSAGKCRQ

-864 GESGSAFYSTIDYGR
+864 GESCSAFYSTIDYGR

-886 GELVAEPYRK
+886 GEMVAEPYRKCL

>member
-176 VERVEGKSDRFRV
+176 VERVEGQSDRFRV

-388 AKCDA
+388 TKCDATKCDA
-393 AKRDAEKCDAT
+393 AKRDAA
-404 KRDAAKC
+404 
-411 DAEKCD
+411 KCD

-431 RRMDK
+431 RWMDK

-523 LPGARMITGKPSDV
+523 LPGARMITGKPSEV
-537 RMVVYSCLLGVFY
+537 RVVVYYGLLGAFY
-550 YVLWCGMRRDRVN
+550 YVLWCGMKKKQRQMCTKGAQAEKQEWIRRRF
-563 QEKGKIYRGVEK
+563 GF
-575 SVPYVEQ
+575 
-582 GAVVSQA
+582 
-589 DWEGRMLSV
+589 
-598 SRERIR
+598 
-604 IGLGF
+604 GLGLVLV
-609 WIGIIILLAAL
+609 LLL
-620 LVHGNQGFELNILD
+620 TFLFVRGKPEFELDILD

-648 TNFMIDGGSTDVKNV
+648 TNFMIDGGSTDVKKV

-720 AHRLAELAQ
+720 AYRLAELAQ

-742 VLGTRKEGV
+742 VLGTRKEDV
-751 VNERNRAETFRIEC
+751 VNERNRAGTFRIEC

-807 VSASKCRQ
+807 VSAGKCRQ

-886 GELVAEPYRK
+886 GEMVAEPYRKCL

>member
-69 QDAFRSVYL
+69 EDAFRGVYL

-393 AKRDAEKCDAT
+393 AK
-404 KRDAAKC
+404 
-411 DAEKCD
+411 CD

-523 LPGARMITGKPSDV
+523 LPGARMITGKPSEV
-537 RMVVYSCLLGVFY
+537 RVVVYYGLLGAFY
-550 YVLWCGMRRDRVN
+550 YVLWCGMKKKQRQMCTKGAQAEKQEWIRRRF
-563 QEKGKIYRGVEK
+563 GF
-575 SVPYVEQ
+575 
-582 GAVVSQA
+582 
-589 DWEGRMLSV
+589 
-598 SRERIR
+598 
-604 IGLGF
+604 GLGLVLV
-609 WIGIIILLAAL
+609 LLL
-620 LVHGNQGFELNILD
+620 TFLFVRGKPEFELDILD

-648 TNFMIDGGSTDVKNV
+648 TNFMIDGGSTDVKKV

-742 VLGTRKEGV
+742 VLGTRKEDV

-770 DNDSEDVNDRCL
+770 NNDSEDVNDRCL

-807 VSASKCRQ
+807 VSAGKCRQ

-886 GELVAEPYRK
+886 GEMVAEPYRKCL

>member
-393 AKRDAEKCDAT
+393 AK
-404 KRDAAKC
+404 
-411 DAEKCD
+411 CD

-431 RRMDK
+431 HRMDK

-523 LPGARMITGKPSDV
+523 LPGARMITGKPSEV
-537 RMVVYSCLLGVFY
+537 RVVVYYGLLGAFY
-550 YVLWCGMRRDRVN
+550 YVLWCGMKKKQRQMCTKGAQAEKQEWIRRRF
-563 QEKGKIYRGVEK
+563 GF
-575 SVPYVEQ
+575 
-582 GAVVSQA
+582 
-589 DWEGRMLSV
+589 
-598 SRERIR
+598 
-604 IGLGF
+604 GLGLVLV
-609 WIGIIILLAAL
+609 LLL
-620 LVHGNQGFELNILD
+620 TFLFVRGKPEFELDILD

-648 TNFMIDGGSTDVKNV
+648 TNFMIDGGSTDVKKV

-742 VLGTRKEGV
+742 VLGTRKEDV

-770 DNDSEDVNDRCL
+770 NNDSEDVNDRCL

-807 VSASKCRQ
+807 VSAGKCRQ

-886 GELVAEPYRK
+886 GEMVAEPYRKCL

>member
-159 RAFYRSQKID
+159 RAFYRSQNID

-369 QDDVVRCDAAKC
+369 QDDVVRCDEAKC

-388 AKCDA
+388 AKCV
-393 AKRDAEKCDAT
+393 
-404 KRDAAKC
+404 
-411 DAEKCD
+411 

-523 LPGARMITGKPSDV
+523 LPGARMITGKPSEV
-537 RMVVYSCLLGVFY
+537 RVVVYYGLLGAFY
-550 YVLWCGMRRDRVN
+550 YVLWCGMKKKQRQMCTKGAQAEK
-563 QEKGKIYRGVEK
+563 QE
-575 SVPYVEQ
+575 
-582 GAVVSQA
+582 
-589 DWEGRMLSV
+589 W
-598 SRERIR
+598 IR
-604 IGLGF
+604 SWFGFGLGLVLV
-609 WIGIIILLAAL
+609 LLL
-620 LVHGNQGFELNILD
+620 TFLFVRGKPEFELDILD

-648 TNFMIDGGSTDVKNV
+648 TNFMIDGGSTDVKKV

-742 VLGTRKEGV
+742 VLGTRKEDV

-770 DNDSEDVNDRCL
+770 NNDSEDVNDRCL

-807 VSASKCRQ
+807 VSAGKCRQ

-886 GELVAEPYRK
+886 GEMVAEPYRKCL

>member
-393 AKRDAEKCDAT
+393 
-404 KRDAAKC
+404 
-411 DAEKCD
+411 
-417 AERIRMQNLVDWMK
+417 ERIRMQNLVDWMK

-523 LPGARMITGKPSDV
+523 LPGARMITGKPSEV
-537 RMVVYSCLLGVFY
+537 RVVVYYGLLGAFY
-550 YVLWCGMRRDRVN
+550 YVLWCGMKKKQRQMCTKGAQAEKQEWIRRRF
-563 QEKGKIYRGVEK
+563 GF
-575 SVPYVEQ
+575 
-582 GAVVSQA
+582 
-589 DWEGRMLSV
+589 
-598 SRERIR
+598 
-604 IGLGF
+604 GLGLVLV
-609 WIGIIILLAAL
+609 LLL
-620 LVHGNQGFELNILD
+620 TFLFVRGKPEFELDILD

-648 TNFMIDGGSTDVKNV
+648 TNFMIDGGSTDVKKV

-742 VLGTRKEGV
+742 VLGTRKEDV

-770 DNDSEDVNDRCL
+770 NNDSEDVNDRCL

-807 VSASKCRQ
+807 VSAGKCRQ

-886 GELVAEPYRK
+886 GEMVAEPYRKCL

>member
-1 MRKRPITLLACMF
+1 
-14 LTGILWKW
+14 
-22 TGLILSL
+22 
-29 GIGLLL
+29 
-35 YFYAT
+35 
-40 PWKERGIRFAVL
+40 
-52 VAGMPVML
+52 ML

-264 TYLWAGIVAASFLV
+264 TYLWAGIVTASFLV

-381 DVAKRDA
+381 DA
-388 AKCDA
+388 A
-393 AKRDAEKCDAT
+393 
-404 KRDAAKC
+404 
-411 DAEKCD
+411 KCD

-523 LPGARMITGKPSDV
+523 LPGARMITGKPSEV
-537 RMVVYSCLLGVFY
+537 RVVVYYGLLGAFY
-550 YVLWCGMRRDRVN
+550 YVLWCGMKKKQRQMCTKGAQAEKQEWIRRRF
-563 QEKGKIYRGVEK
+563 GF
-575 SVPYVEQ
+575 
-582 GAVVSQA
+582 
-589 DWEGRMLSV
+589 
-598 SRERIR
+598 
-604 IGLGF
+604 GLGLVLV
-609 WIGIIILLAAL
+609 LLL
-620 LVHGNQGFELNILD
+620 TFLFVRGKPEFELDILD

-648 TNFMIDGGSTDVKNV
+648 TNFMIDGGSTDVKKV

-742 VLGTRKEGV
+742 VLGTRKEDV

-770 DNDSEDVNDRCL
+770 NNDSEDVNDRCL

-807 VSASKCRQ
+807 VSAGKCRQ

-886 GELVAEPYRK
+886 GEMVAEPYRKCL